1 MKDKK
6 FSPSEAIT
14 VYSFV
19 LAPKRLLVGLALAA
33 FFLLGVHSMLTVY
46 HYQIEEVSWLPWR
59 QLFDVDE
66 ENNLPTWFSGAIL
79 ALAAGCLWLCA
90 RHKRQVRDRSVNQWY
105 VLTFGFLFMSVDEVA
120 GLHES
125 LNSTIQSSWVIPG
138 GIVAFLVGLSFIP
151 FLWNLPSRTRNYF
164 IVAGALYVGGAIGV
178 EIIGAPMD
186 ADTML
191 YNLTTVAE
199 EGLEMF
205 GVILFLI
212 ALLSYMRPAAG
223 GAIEVDVGLQE

>member
-1 MKDKK
+1 V
-6 FSPSEAIT
+6 AI
-14 VYSFV
+14 
-19 LAPKRLLVGLALAA
+19 
-33 FFLLGVHSMLTVY
+33 
-46 HYQIEEVSWLPWR
+46 
-59 QLFDVDE
+59 
-66 ENNLPTWFSGAIL
+66 
-79 ALAAGCLWLCA
+79 A
-90 RHKRQVRDRSVNQWY
+90 RHKRQVRDRSAQWY
-105 VLTFGFLFMSVDEVA
+105 VLTFGFLFISVDEVE

-125 LNSTIQSSWVIPG
+125 LNSTTESSWLIPR
-138 GIVAFLVGLSFIP
+138 GIVAFLIGLSFIP
-151 FLWNLPSRTRNYF
+151 FLWNLPFRTRNYF

-191 YNLTTVAE
+191 YNLRTVAE

-205 GVILFLI
+205 GVILFLS